1 MLIAGKN
8 GVGKP
13 VNLSPNNKQ
22 LINAFTGLKI
32 CADRNE
38 SWAVNAIR
46 ELKSLNSGHF
56 KNSVYVDVSVKKA
69 TVLTLVLPGV
79 RASVLKKKDG
89 SYVIFQLKV
98 DNTYLHLQKTHRKP
112 SIFEVKHKLSASS
125 LWSIDKEPKSVTQLL
140 KGKSSQVVISERRDE
155 IQISIDDAV
164 ETLKSSPLGTEM
176 QMKVNGFFMH
186 YTPGD
191 KSIGGFKHWTQ
202 AYNVDSDKSL
212 RESSKMLA
220 DTMLATREKEG
231 MSWVSEAGGSG
242 ILTQAL
248 KILDDQGI
256 SFEGTKHSIFFH
268 GMTTNQK
275 MAENYALKMKF
286 MVDRKISSGVNL
298 LNINQLFGSGAIGGG
313 QFVAA
318 VNRYRQDPE
327 HTILKLGADV
337 AEATTGARGAGA
349 TIATSAGACLAA
361 LGISVSAQGDFSF
374 SPLVIA
380 SMAAA
385 SAAYPL
391 GKKLTEAWAPRLARK
406 IKSKF

>member
-89 SYVIFQLKV
+89 SYVIFQLKI
-98 DNTYLHLQKTHRKP
+98 DDAYLELQKNFDRP
-112 SIFEVKHKLSASS
+112 GLFEVKNIPKDGSP
-125 LWSIDKEPKSVTQLL
+125 WSIVGGPKRSEDLL
-140 KGKSSQVVISERRDE
+140 KTRSAFIVVPDSRAKIEPSAEWAA
-155 IQISIDDAV
+155 DA
-164 ETLKSSPLGTEM
+164 LKSSPLVTEM
-176 QMKVNGFFMH
+176 QMKVNGFYMH

-191 KSIGGFKHWTQ
+191 QSIGGFKHWTQ
-202 AYNVDSDKSL
+202 AYNVDTDKNL

-220 DTMLATREKEG
+220 DTMLVAKEREG
-231 MSWVSEAGGSG
+231 VSWVSESGGSG

-248 KILDDQGI
+248 KILDDKNV

>member
-89 SYVIFQLKV
+89 SYIIFQLKI
-98 DNTYLHLQKTHRKP
+98 DDTYLDLQKSFEKP
-112 SIFEVKHKLSASS
+112 SLVKVKYNASKRSPWYVDAKSKTNTTLKRSRLTKVVVSDSRKSPAESAAESA
-125 LWSIDKEPKSVTQLL
+125 
-140 KGKSSQVVISERRDE
+140 
-155 IQISIDDAV
+155 DA
-164 ETLKSSPLGTEM
+164 LKSSSLASEM
-176 QMKVNGFFMH
+176 DMKTHGFFMH
-186 YTPGD
+186 FTPGD

-220 DTMLATREKEG
+220 DTMLATKEIEG

-242 ILTQAL
+242 ILAQAL
-248 KILDDQGI
+248 KILDDKGVT
-256 SFEGTKHSIFFH
+256 FDKCKHHIFFH

-337 AEATTGARGAGA
+337 AEAATGARGAGA

-361 LGISVSAQGDFSF
+361 LGISVSTQGDFSF